1 MVVKETT
8 PVEQILNGK
17 EVAASVRASLKERTA
32 AYAQKGLRAPGLAV
46 VLVGDDP
53 ASAIYVQGKI
63 KACKQ
68 VGIKSSFHQFPAS
81 ATFDEIIAIVTML
94 NNDDNVDGILVQL
107 PLPKHIDSDAVVAA
121 IAPEK
126 DADGL
131 SPVSMGLLMA
141 GKKGLRPCTPAGIIH
156 LLDFYKV
163 PIEGKRAVVVGRSN
177 LVGKPIALL
186 LMARNATVTMCHS
199 RTRDL
204 EKICAEAD
212 ILVAAAGQ
220 KEMIKGSW
228 IKPGACVIDVGIHH
242 DKNEKGESKIAGDVL
257 FADAKEHAALI
268 TPVPGGVGPMTIAML
283 LANTL
288 TAYEM
293 RSNMAVATS

>member
-1 MVVKETT
+1 MAVQETT

-17 EVAASVRASLKERTA
+17 DVAASVRASLKERTA
-32 AYAQKGLRAPGLAV
+32 AYAQQGLRAPGLAV

-68 VGIKSSFHQFPAS
+68 VGIESSFHQFPAS
-81 ATFDEIIAIVTML
+81 ATCEEILAVVTML

-141 GKKGLRPCTPAGIIH
+141 GEKGLRPCTPAGIIH

-199 RTRDL
+199 RTKDL
-204 EKICAEAD
+204 EKLCAEAD

-220 KEMIKGSW
+220 KEMVKGSW

-242 DKNEKGESKIAGDVL
+242 DKSESGGPKIAGDVL
-257 FADAKEHAALI
+257 FAEAKERAALI

-293 RSNMAVATS
+293 RSNMTVTKS